1 MYLEEVIRMDM
12 SYLKDKP
19 IAVLGGGAV
28 GKTMAADCALAGK
41 EVRIW
46 DQPAFAKRN
55 FTNIEKTGITLS
67 GNQFSYF
74 GYQRK
79 GTVKLALA
87 TDDMAKAVKGAGI
100 IIVAAVA
107 IAHETIFRELVPLL
121 EDGQVIHILPDNC
134 GSLVLR
140 KLMREMNCTKKVI
153 VGAWYTAPYG
163 IRVVKRGGVVT
174 NECKVEDRITT
185 IRGCALPMTDNE
197 AFMASAYYIPAFGAI
212 IDAEGEVTISQ
223 KGEEFHHGFV
233 EGNTVLDINLSNV
246 NPVIHVPGTVLG
258 VSTMQNFDKVL
269 DQEKKNYSLYGFALC
284 PAIAEVQ
291 AQFWEEEKALAKA
304 MHIGLCTVNYEY
316 FFSRTTMYG
325 KEYMG
330 PDFAVPFDEKYE
342 NFFGDGPFDLE
353 NRYITEDVP
362 VGCYL
367 MSQLGKKYNVPTPII
382 DSMILLASTM
392 LKRDL
397 AAQSKYTLDYLDI
410 GHMTDEQLQSYLRE
424 GKFTPKA

>member
-1 MYLEEVIRMDM
+1 MDM
-12 SYLKDKP
+12 SYLKDMP
-19 IAVLGGGAV
+19 IAILGAGAV
-28 GKTMAADCALAGK
+28 GKTMAADCAMGGK
-41 EVRIW
+41 EVRLW
-46 DQPAFAKRN
+46 DQPRFAKVN

-74 GYQRK
+74 GFQRR
-79 GTVKLALA
+79 GTVKIALA

-107 IAHETIFRELVPLL
+107 IAHETIFRELIPLL

-134 GSLVLR
+134 GTFIFR
-140 KLMREMNCTKKVI
+140 KLMRELNCTKKVI

-163 IRVVKRGGVVT
+163 IRIVRRGGVVT

-185 IRGCALPMTDNE
+185 IRGCALPMSDNE
-197 AFMASAYYIPAFGAI
+197 AFMASAYYIPAFDAI
-212 IDAEGEVTISQ
+212 IDAEGEVTVA
-223 KGEEFHHGFV
+223 KNGKEFHHGFV

-258 VSTMQNFDKVL
+258 VSTMENFDTVL
-269 DQEKKNYSLYGFALC
+269 GLEKKNYSLYGFALC
-284 PAIAEVQ
+284 PSIAEVQ
-291 AQFWEEEKALAKA
+291 AKFWEEEKALAAK
-304 MHIGLCTVNYEY
+304 MEVGLCTVDYED

-330 PDFAVPFDEKYE
+330 PDFAVPFNERYE
-342 NFFGDGPFDLE
+342 NFYGDGPFDLH

-367 MSQLGKKYNVPTPII
+367 MSQLGKKYDVPTPII
-382 DSMILLASTM
+382 DAMILLASTM
-392 LKRDL
+392 LKTDL
-397 AAQSKYTLDYLDI
+397 AGESKYTLDYLEI
-410 GHMTDEQLQSYLRE
+410 GHMTHEQLQKYLRTGE
-424 GKFTPKA
+424 FTPKN

>member
-1 MYLEEVIRMDM
+1 MADM
-12 SYLKDKP
+12 SYLKDRP
-19 IAVLGGGAV
+19 IAILGAGAV
-28 GKTMAADCALAGK
+28 GKTMAADCALEGK
-41 EVRIW
+41 EVRLW
-46 DQPAFAKRN
+46 DQPRFAKIN

-67 GNQFSYF
+67 GAQFSYF

-79 GTVKLALA
+79 GTVKIAMA

-107 IAHETIFRELVPLL
+107 IAHEDIFRELIPLL

-134 GSLVLR
+134 GTFICR
-140 KLMREMNCTKKVI
+140 KLMREMGCTKKVI

-163 IRVVKRGGVVT
+163 IRVVRRGGVVT

-185 IRGCALPMTDNE
+185 IRGCALPDTDTDD
-197 AFMASAYYIPAFGAI
+197 FMASAWYIPAFGAI
-212 IDAEGEVTISQ
+212 MDAEGEVTISK

-233 EGNTVLDINLSNV
+233 RGNTVLDINLSNV
-246 NPVIHVPGTVLG
+246 NPVIHVPGAVLG
-258 VSTMQNFDKVL
+258 AAVMQNFDTVL
-269 DQEKKNYSLYGFALC
+269 GQEKKNYSLYGFALC

-291 AQFWEEEKALAKA
+291 ARFWEEEKALAKA
-304 MHIGLCTVNYEY
+304 MEVGLCTVNYED

-330 PDFAVPFDEKYE
+330 PDFAVPFTEKYE

-367 MSQLGKKYNVPTPII
+367 MSQLGKKYGVETPII

-397 AAQSKYTLDYLDI
+397 AGQSKYTLDYLEI
-410 GHMTDEQLQSYLRE
+410 GHMTHEQLQAYLRQ
-424 GKFTPKA
+424 GVFTPK